1 MTNFVVESYIWL
13 AVVLVM
19 VIARLYALANI
30 NAIDPHLIC
39 EQYFEDIALPLAQEA
54 ADRRLVVSIVPMLD
68 QSEVTDRSQNALF
81 DSTTSNQKCCGL
93 QN

>member
-19 VIARLYALANI
+19 VIARLYALTDI
-30 NAIDPHLIC
+30 SAIDPRLTC
-39 EQYFEDIALPLAQEA
+39 EQHIENIALPLAQEA
-54 ADRRLVVSIVPMLD
+54 ADRGLVVSIVPVLD
-68 QSEVTDRSQNALF
+68 EFGITDRSQNALF